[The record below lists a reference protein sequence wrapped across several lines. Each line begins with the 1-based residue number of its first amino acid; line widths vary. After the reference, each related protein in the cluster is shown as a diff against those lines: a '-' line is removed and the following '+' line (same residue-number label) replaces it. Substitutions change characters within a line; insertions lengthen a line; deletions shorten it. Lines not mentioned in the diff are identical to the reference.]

1 MFSDVLECV
10 MEATTITTSCLLIAF
25 GLYVVCQVR
34 KDQKSDGVGRQT
46 GWFIQTQVILF
57 IIADSAS
64 IISDVIDIMGE
75 ANFKD

>member
-1 MFSDVLECV
+1 M
-10 MEATTITTSCLLIAF
+10 
-25 GLYVVCQVR
+25 VCQVR